1 MKPRGDSM
9 ENVSGAA
16 DKWYG
21 ESEDSD
27 EDMVTDYMVDDE
39 GIGRQMASS
48 QVPVIR
54 VTPGLDGGTG
64 TVLEDNIQQL
74 HYIHECVQQMREL
87 MPPHSLHEVSRL
99 STSCPSLDDEGI
111 SEPDII
117 NAGTQSLRGSSRKS
131 NQNNR
136 TSGDW
141 EAYRATETVDGDEAE
156 LAKHRSCSALDDLCF
171 GKERSKSRL
180 QELSNRSG
188 SISMSSLDSDREDA
202 LSEKANYLHVDSQN
216 ENAARLSL
224 NLGKLSLAKPEPSSR
239 LADSLSLASRP
250 TASLQRSISTPSKI
264 SISKNLLNKT
274 KAQSDDEVLANLLE
288 PNKPY
293 EVMVLST
300 ENDLPEKRRKRGSMF
315 FRRKKDKVKKLY
327 SRRTHHYR
335 GLPTLQNNKYIMADG
350 WGKGSK
356 VAPEAQY
363 GYSVAGHHNHGYV
376 SGYSEGS
383 PLLQYEFLDEPL
395 VTVVDLDTD
404 PFLGLQDDEPDSW
417 TPTVSKDV
425 LERLSKKDIKRQEHY
440 YEFIL
445 TEKHHCLTL
454 RVMQKIFVEGLH
466 KYLRFGTNVESMFP
480 RLNDLMEI
488 HFEFLRQLR
497 NKQRE
502 NPVIQSL
509 GDVLLEQFSGLPA
522 ERLKSVYGEFC
533 SNHRNAINMY
543 KYFMQNDT
551 RFSEF
556 VKHCETNPLLKKKG
570 IPECVLFVTQRLT
583 KYPLLIEPLIKT
595 SKENEDE
602 HDKLVKS
609 LALVKEVLVDVNSQV
624 ADNEKEDRKFE
635 IHDRIDAKS
644 FTIYRGRKFK
654 KSDLLARNRSLKF
667 EGIAT
672 LMQGRGKMQVVLV
685 LVLSDVLCFLSES
698 NSKYSFFTPE
708 SKEGVVSL
716 QKLLVREKAGQES
729 RVIYLISTNP
739 AEMFELKVH
748 NPKHK
753 QAWIMAIREAV
764 QRCPDD
770 ESDGL
775 SPFPDCD
782 EKQKQFETKR
792 KHVQQVSELM
802 KQNDKQL
809 AQILE
814 EKMVL
819 QMKLLAGMGVD
830 NTSFQPNYAELV
842 SESLNYDQIRKTVD
856 FAIKKANQITK
867 SLYVSTANLSRSV
880 SSVGE
885 HQSNAY
891 KSPILPKRA
900 ETFSGFDS
908 QPVNSRLTLQKN
920 ELSKSAN
927 DKNCEGR
934 SGIKSS
940 SEDMAFLDG
949 GYKEASWLDNQ
960 DYQAAVTHLSHHV
973 YTLSCI
979 ISQQMTSIDSLE
991 SELIAFKS
999 HPGGDGRPE
1008 YRRNQQLE
1016 ELRNLQDKLQSEK
1029 EVWQRQRDSELKELE
1044 QKKEE
1049 LSKLQEQ
1056 IKESQADIAQQ
1067 REQLYRKLEALSNQ
1081 GIVVG
1086 PTMIVSSPDSMP
1098 SSSST
1103 LPSDLNKRKVDPAKW
1118 KTVPGKDNTF
1128 PRNLISATN
1137 QHKVPP
1143 TVKQQLPLKLS
1154 SRSSTGAV
1162 SPNPHGD
1169 ATSPHQ
1175 ILPLKL
1181 REEDLTGKRAGGY
1194 QRLSS
1199 NQSPPQLPGH
1209 SRTSSSPAMMQN
1221 VTIPAKTSGSV
1232 RRQSDKRVKSPESKN
1247 ESDKSRHAEEEII
1260 YC

>member
-1 MKPRGDSM
+1 MKPRGDST
-9 ENVSGAA
+9 ENVNGP

-21 ESEDSD
+21 ESDSD
-27 EDMVTDYMVDDE
+27 EDMVTDYLVEDE
-39 GIGRQMASS
+39 GIGRQQES

-54 VTPGLDGGTG
+54 VTPLPLDVNSGA
-64 TVLEDNIQQL
+64 VLEDNIQQL

-87 MPPHSLHEVSRL
+87 MPPHGLEVSRL
-99 STSCPSLDDEGI
+99 STSCPSLDDEGL
-111 SEPDII
+111 SEPDLI
-117 NAGTQSLRGSSRKS
+117 NSNLRSSCRK
-131 NQNNR
+131 QNNR
-136 TSGDW
+136 SSGEW
-141 EAYRATETVDGDEAE
+141 EAYRGTETVDGDEAE

-171 GKERSKSRL
+171 GKVPKSHHR
-180 QELSNRSG
+180 ETNRSG

-202 LSEKANYLHVDSQN
+202 LSEKVEFHADVKT
-216 ENAARLSL
+216 ETPTRMSL
-224 NLGKLSLAKPEPSSR
+224 NLGKLSLAKP
-239 LADSLSLASRP
+239 DLSLRLTDTLPHAARP
-250 TASLQRSISTPSKI
+250 SASLHRSISTPSKI
-264 SISKNLLNKT
+264 SISKNLLHRT

-293 EVMVLST
+293 EVMAT
-300 ENDLPEKRRKRGSMF
+300 AENDLPEKRRKRGSMF
-315 FRRKKDKVKKLY
+315 FRKKKDKVKKLY
-327 SRRTHHYR
+327 RRTHHYR
-335 GLPTLQNNKYIMADG
+335 GVPQTNQGGKYLVADG
-350 WGKGSK
+350 WGKTSK
-356 VAPEAQY
+356 VAPDGHYVY
-363 GYSVAGHHNHGYV
+363 GVGHQNPGYV
-376 SGYSEGS
+376 SGYSDGS
-383 PLLQYEFLDEPL
+383 PLLQCEFLEEPL
-395 VTVVDLDTD
+395 LPVVDLEAD

-425 LERLSKKDIKRQEHY
+425 LEKLSKKDIKRQEHY
-440 YEFIL
+440 YEFIS

-466 KYLRFGTNVESMFP
+466 KYLRFGANVESMFP
-480 RLNDLMEI
+480 RLNDLMDI

-497 NKQRE
+497 ARQKE
-502 NPVIQSL
+502 NPVIQGL
-509 GDVLLEQFSGLPA
+509 GDILVEQFSSSPA

-551 RFSEF
+551 RFAEF

-595 SKENEDE
+595 SKENGDE

-635 IHDRIDAKS
+635 IHDRIDTKS
-644 FTIYRGRKFK
+644 STIYRGRKFK
-654 KSDLLARNRSLKF
+654 KSDLLARNRSLRF

-753 QAWIMAIREAV
+753 QAWIKAIREAV

-770 ESDGL
+770 ENDGP
-775 SPFPDCD
+775 SPYPESD
-782 EKQKQFETKR
+782 EKLRQFETKR
-792 KHVQQVSELM
+792 KHVQQVAELM

-809 AQILE
+809 ARVLE

-819 QMKLLAGMGVD
+819 QIKLLTDVGVES
-830 NTSFQPNYAELV
+830 SFQPNYTELV
-842 SESLNYDQIRKTVD
+842 SESLNNDQIRKTVD
-856 FAIKKANQITK
+856 YAIKKANQITK
-867 SLYVSTANLSRSV
+867 SLYGSSANLSRSV

-900 ETFSGFDS
+900 DTFSGFDS
-908 QPVNSRLTLQKN
+908 QPVTSRLTLQKS
-920 ELSKSAN
+920 ELSKSATEKS
-927 DKNCEGR
+927 DS
-934 SGIKSS
+934 SGLKSS
-940 SEDMAFLDG
+940 TEDFIIAERG
-949 GYKEASWLDNQ
+949 HYKSANWLDSQ

-991 SELIAFKS
+991 SEMLALKHS
-999 HPGGDGRPE
+999 GGEARPE

-1029 EVWQRQRDSELKELE
+1029 EVWQRQRDAELKELE

-1056 IKESQADIAQQ
+1056 IKENQADIAQQ

-1081 GIVVG
+1081 GIMVG
-1086 PTMIVSSPDSMP
+1086 PTMIVTSPDIAP

-1103 LPSDLNKRKVDPAKW
+1103 LPSDLTKRKSDSVKW

-1137 QHKVPP
+1137 QQKV
-1143 TVKQQLPLKLS
+1143 TANVSVKQQLPLKLS

-1162 SPNPHGD
+1162 SPSPHGD
-1169 ATSPHQ
+1169 SPQ
-1175 ILPLKL
+1175 QLLPMKL
-1181 REEDLTGKRAGGY
+1181 REEEAGRRAGGY
-1194 QRLSS
+1194 QRLGSG
-1199 NQSPPQLPGH
+1199 QSPPQGH

-1221 VTIPAKTSGSV
+1221 VPAPKPLHSGSV
-1232 RRQSDKRVKSPESKN
+1232 RKSERRLKSPDSKDG
-1247 ESDKSRHAEEEII
+1247 EKSRNAEEEII

>member
-1 MKPRGDSM
+1 MP
-9 ENVSGAA
+9 EN
-16 DKWYG
+16 WYG
-21 ESEDSD
+21 GGSDDSD
-27 EDMVTDYMVDDE
+27 EDMVTDYLIDE
-39 GIGRQMASS
+39 EGGRQEESTS

-54 VTPGLDGGTG
+54 VTPHLILDEASNSGA
-64 TVLEDNIQQL
+64 VLEDNIQQL

-87 MPPHSLHEVSRL
+87 IPPHGLQELSRL
-99 STSCPSLDDEGI
+99 STSCPSLDDEGL
-111 SEPDII
+111 SEPDVIG
-117 NAGTQSLRGSSRKS
+117 NSGQRKGNGS
-131 NQNNR
+131 NR
-136 TSGDW
+136 CSGDW
-141 EAYRATETVDGDEAE
+141 EAYKGAESVDGDDPE

-171 GKERSKSRL
+171 GKEHVKPCRPDITR
-180 QELSNRSG
+180 RSG
-188 SISMSSLDSDREDA
+188 SVSMSSLDSDRDEA
-202 LSEKANYLHVDSQN
+202 MSEKMADYLHQNNKN
-216 ENAARLSL
+216 ENSGRMSL
-224 NLGKLSLAKPEPSSR
+224 AKLSLVKTQEPNLRHTESMPHT
-239 LADSLSLASRP
+239 SRP
-250 TASLQRSISTPSKI
+250 SASLQRSISTPSKI
-264 SISKNLLNKT
+264 SISKNLLSRANT
-274 KAQSDDEVLANLLE
+274 QSDDEVLANLLE

-293 EVMVLST
+293 EVIS

-315 FRRKKDKVKKLY
+315 FRKKKDKVKKLY
-327 SRRTHHYR
+327 RRTNHYR
-335 GLPTLQNNKYIMADG
+335 GLVGPHQNSKYILADG

-356 VAPEAQY
+356 VAPDSTY
-363 GYSVAGHHNHGYV
+363 GHSVTGHHNHGYIA
-376 SGYSEGS
+376 GYSEGS

-395 VTVVDLDTD
+395 LTVVDLETD
-404 PFLGLQDDEPDSW
+404 PFLGLQDEEPDSW
-417 TPTVSKDV
+417 TPTVSKEI

-440 YEFIL
+440 YEFIS

-454 RVMQKIFVEGLH
+454 RVMQKIFVDGLH
-466 KYLRFGTNVESMFP
+466 KYLRFGANVESMFP
-480 RLNDLMEI
+480 RLTDLMEI

-497 NKQRE
+497 ARQRE
-502 NPVIQSL
+502 NPVIQNL
-509 GDVLLEQFSGLPA
+509 GDILLSQFSGAPA
-522 ERLKSVYGEFC
+522 GRLKSVYGEFC

-543 KYFMQNDT
+543 KYFMQNDS
-551 RFSEF
+551 RFAEF

-595 SKENEDE
+595 SKEDDDE

-644 FTIYRGRKFK
+644 STIYRGRKFK
-654 KSDLLARNRSLKF
+654 KSDLLAKNRSLRF

-739 AEMFELKVH
+739 AEMFELKVL

-753 QAWIMAIREAV
+753 QSWIKAIRDAV

-770 ESDGL
+770 ESDGTAYYTD
-775 SPFPDCD
+775 SE
-782 EKQKQFETKR
+782 EKQRLFETKR
-792 KHVQQVSELM
+792 KHVQQVSELL
-802 KQNDKQL
+802 KQNDRQL
-809 AQILE
+809 AQVLE

-819 QMKLLAGMGVD
+819 QMKLLAGLGVE
-830 NTSFQPNYAELV
+830 NTSIQPNYTELV
-842 SESLNYDQIRKTVD
+842 SEPLSHDQIRKTVD
-856 FAIKKANQITK
+856 SAIKKAHQITK
-867 SLYVSTANLSRSV
+867 SLYMCPANLSRSV

-885 HQSNAY
+885 HQSEAY

-908 QPVNSRLTLQKN
+908 QPVNTRLSLLKTEPEKN
-920 ELSKSAN
+920 DVN
-927 DKNCEGR
+927 
-934 SGIKSS
+934 SGLKSS
-940 SEDMAFLDG
+940 TEDVVSSEGDPSGPASFLD
-949 GYKEASWLDNQ
+949 SQ
-960 DYQAAVTHLSHHV
+960 DYQAAIAHLSHHV

-979 ISQQMTSIDSLE
+979 VSRQMTSIDSLE
-991 SELIAFKS
+991 SELTALKS
-999 HPGGDGRPE
+999 HGGIEGRPE

-1016 ELRNLQDKLQSEK
+1016 ELRNLQDKLQSER
-1029 EVWQRQRDSELKELE
+1029 EIWQRQRDSESKELD
-1044 QKKEE
+1044 QKKED

-1067 REQLYRKLEALSNQ
+1067 REQLYRKLEALSSQ

-1086 PTMIVSSPDSMP
+1086 PTMIVTSPDSIP
-1098 SSSST
+1098 NASST
-1103 LPSDLNKRKVDPAKW
+1103 LPSDLNKRKADPSKW
-1118 KTVPGKDNTF
+1118 KTVPNKDNTF

-1137 QHKVPP
+1137 QQKVSANVP
-1143 TVKQQLPLKLS
+1143 VKQQLPLKLS

-1162 SPNPHGD
+1162 SPSQQAD
-1169 ATSPHQ
+1169 TSPQQ

-1181 REEDLTGKRAGGY
+1181 REEDREGRRSGGGY
-1194 QRLSS
+1194 QRLSTAPG
-1199 NQSPPQLPGH
+1199 QSPPQQLTGH
-1209 SRTSSSPAMMQN
+1209 SRTSSSPATMQN
-1221 VTIPAKTSGSV
+1221 LPPPSLRSSSSSGSV
-1232 RRQSDKRVKSPESKN
+1232 RKSDKRVKSPDGKGDEKMRST
-1247 ESDKSRHAEEEII
+1247 EEEII